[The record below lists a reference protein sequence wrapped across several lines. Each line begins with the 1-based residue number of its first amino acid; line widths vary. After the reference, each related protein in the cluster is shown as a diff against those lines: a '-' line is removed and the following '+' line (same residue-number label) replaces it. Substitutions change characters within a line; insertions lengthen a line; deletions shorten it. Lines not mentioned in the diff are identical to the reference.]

1 MYGSYTESLS
11 LREVNYCAYRNRKV
25 RTECHSEQRN
35 TILCVH
41 RISVEVGCPK
51 KKMGWF
57 VSQQFTHFVYSY
69 TFLRFISQYLISLF
83 FMRIFHIARLVAL
96 CQTCFR
102 FTACVRQF
110 NKISGSEVPQWDKMG
125 CSVRSR
131 PIEWQVARLA
141 LNFILQSG
149 RV

>member
-1 MYGSYTESLS
+1 MARILSHSVSERWTTAHTETEKSEPSVIQSKETLS
-11 LREVNYCAYRNRKV
+11 CVFIEFLLRWAA
-25 RTECHSEQRN
+25 Q
-35 TILCVH
+35 
-41 RISVEVGCPK
+41 K

-57 VSQQFTHFVYSY
+57 VSPQFTHFVYSY

-102 FTACVRQF
+102 FTACVRQS
-110 NKISGSEVPQWDKMG
+110 NKISDSEVSQWDKMG